1 MMAKIE
7 HVAASSASLHA
18 AFLGALVAAAKKTTT
33 TSSGGAAFSLLFLVV
48 IIAAGYFLLVRP
60 QRNRMRQQ
68 RQLASSID
76 VGNEVVTASGIVGT
90 VVDLEGDEVTI
101 QSGDST
107 VTMLRQAIAGLRNP
121 VPPGQSASG
130 YGAARRSR
138 STSDDEGWEHPDQ
151 GYGVNG
157 KAEDQE
163 FQDDSY
169 DEDYDAEGQWDTEG
183 GQEADEYDAHYEDED
198 EEASEEE
205 GGANEESTR
214 SSGDGESKG

>member
-7 HVAASSASLHA
+7 HVAASGASLHA
-18 AFLGALVAAAKKTTT
+18 AFLGVLVAAAKKTTT

-121 VPPGQSASG
+121 VSPGQSAPG
-130 YGAARRSR
+130 YGTGRRS
-138 STSDDEGWEHPDQ
+138 SSPPGDEGWEHADQ
-151 GYGVNG
+151 EYGTNG
-157 KAEDQE
+157 KVEDQE
-163 FQDDSY
+163 FEDDSY
-169 DEDYDAEGQWDTEG
+169 GEDYDSEGQWDTEDA
-183 GQEADEYDAHYEDED
+183 QEADDYDPHYADED
-198 EEASEEE
+198 EQASEQED
-205 GGANEESTR
+205 GANEESTR

>member
-1 MMAKIE
+1 MAKIE
-7 HVAASSASLHA
+7 HVAASGASLHA
-18 AFLGALVAAAKKTTT
+18 AFLGVLVAAAKKTTT

-121 VPPGQSASG
+121 APPGQSASG
-130 YGAARRSR
+130 YGTARGAGSA
-138 STSDDEGWEHPDQ
+138 TGDEGWEHPDQ
-151 GYGVNG
+151 DYGSNG
-157 KAEDQE
+157 KAEDE
-163 FQDDSY
+163 DFEDGSY
-169 DEDYDAEGQWDTEG
+169 GEDYDSDGEWETDGSPESGEGSYDY
-183 GQEADEYDAHYEDED
+183 DEED
-198 EEASEEE
+198 EEAGNEV
-205 GGANEESTR
+205 GGAGEESTR